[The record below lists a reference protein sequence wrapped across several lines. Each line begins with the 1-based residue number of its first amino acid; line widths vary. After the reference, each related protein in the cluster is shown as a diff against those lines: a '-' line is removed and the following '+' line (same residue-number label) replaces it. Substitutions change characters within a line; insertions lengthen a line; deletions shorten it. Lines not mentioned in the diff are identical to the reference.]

1 MLLEFSA
8 AWCGP
13 CQSMTPIVR
22 RLESAGFPVRKIDV
36 DRDPD
41 TAMRFRVTGLP
52 TFVMFAGGQEVD
64 RVVGAASFD
73 RLRQMFEHSGAQA
86 GDPGAARG
94 QSPDAALSGQSSPDT
109 GGSVVPHSGSADS
122 GQHGDDANSGDVR
135 FTSRHAMA
143 ATVRIKVDD
152 PSGQAYGTGTV
163 IDTHGLE
170 ALVVTCGHIFRDSGG
185 KGPISVEAFDGSP
198 PRKGHLISYDLQRD
212 IGLVSFEPV
221 RPIAPVSVAAEGSQ
235 IVRGNTV
242 LSIGCDHGREP
253 SVQRSRITAVDKYSG
268 HPNIE
273 VAGQPVEGRSGGGLF
288 TANGMLIGI
297 CNFADP
303 ADNEGIYASLA
314 TIHWELD
321 RIGQRRI
328 YQPQQPTQD
337 SLIAQGG
344 LQSAA
349 SSREMTS
356 MAVPAMP
363 VQMPQQVA
371 VMPAGEA
378 RSGAVSSG
386 DLEVICI
393 VRSRSNPRANSQ
405 VFVLDQPS
413 AALMNQLSQMAP
425 STPASLVSAEAR
437 VRAAGPSEL
446 EPVIRAQSA
455 DR

>member
-1 MLLEFSA
+1 
-8 AWCGP
+8 
-13 CQSMTPIVR
+13 
-22 RLESAGFPVRKIDV
+22 
-36 DRDPD
+36 
-41 TAMRFRVTGLP
+41 
-52 TFVMFAGGQEVD
+52 
-64 RVVGAASFD
+64 
-73 RLRQMFEHSGAQA
+73 
-86 GDPGAARG
+86 
-94 QSPDAALSGQSSPDT
+94 
-109 GGSVVPHSGSADS
+109 
-122 GQHGDDANSGDVR
+122 
-135 FTSRHAMA
+135 
-143 ATVRIKVDD
+143 
-152 PSGQAYGTGTV
+152 
-163 IDTHGLE
+163 
-170 ALVVTCGHIFRDSGG
+170 
-185 KGPISVEAFDGSP
+185 
-198 PRKGHLISYDLQRD
+198 
-212 IGLVSFEPV
+212 
-221 RPIAPVSVAAEGSQ
+221 
-235 IVRGNTV
+235 
-242 LSIGCDHGREP
+242 
-253 SVQRSRITAVDKYSG
+253 
-268 HPNIE
+268 
-273 VAGQPVEGRSGGGLF
+273 
-288 TANGMLIGI
+288 MLIGI